1 VGFHPHTPYLTQ
13 AATAVSQTVFHIFI
27 GEQLMVSTLN
37 DTKRQLIAE
46 RLADLKAFQNLII
59 SNDQKLINVCSDSDI
74 RDRLQN
80 MFNDDQKNLGIID
93 TVIVQY
99 GVQAEPSAATRTFV
113 QQFEQ
118 MMSGDEFTFYQKL
131 IHHELMKHG
140 QAMSGIIIH
149 KAAQKVGADI
159 EVAIAPL
166 NTVNFEG
173 RAHQEQLKGM
183 LEQVGVREMTGK
195 DADQGLWARVQDA
208 VAALSGIA
216 GSVMTQN
223 TNKQDMNIQTLIR
236 LDHNKVNTIF
246 TEIGAT
252 KDPQKLQ
259 EYFGQLYKDLLTHAQ
274 AEEEVVYPNVRSF
287 YGNDNTQEL
296 YDEQSEMKRM
306 LDEIKAID
314 PNSADEFRSKIK
326 DLMDVVGD
334 HIRQEE
340 STLFAAIDKNCSPEQ
355 KEKMATDF
363 KTAKSN
369 IQQQMMASV

>member
-1 VGFHPHTPYLTQ
+1 
-13 AATAVSQTVFHIFI
+13 
-27 GEQLMVSTLN
+27 MVTTLD
-37 DTKRQLIAE
+37 DTKRMMIGE
-46 RLADLKAFQNLII
+46 RLADLRRFQEFII
-59 SNDQKLINVCSDSDI
+59 STDQKLISICSDADI
-74 RDRLQN
+74 RDRLQK
-80 MFNDDQKNLGIID
+80 MLEDDQKNLGIID

-99 GVQAEPSAATRTFV
+99 GVQSEPSAATGTYT

-118 MMSGDEFTFYQKL
+118 MMSGNEFTFYQKL
-131 IHHELMKHG
+131 MHHELLKHG
-140 QAMSGIIIH
+140 QVMSGLLIH

-159 EVAIAPL
+159 AVAIAPL

-183 LEQVGVREMTGK
+183 LEQVGVHEMTGK

-208 VAALSGIA
+208 IAALSGVA
-216 GSVMTQN
+216 GSVITQN

-274 AEEEVVYPNVRSF
+274 AEEEVVYPRVRSF
-287 YGNDNTQEL
+287 YGDDNTQEL
-296 YDEQSEMKRM
+296 YDEQAEMKRM

-314 PNSADEFRSKIK
+314 PNSADLFRSKIK
-326 DLMDVVGD
+326 DLMDAVGD

-340 STLFAAIDKNCSPEQ
+340 STMFAAIDKNCSTEQ
-355 KEKMATDF
+355 KEQMATEF
-363 KTAKSN
+363 KAAKSK
-369 IQQQMMASV
+369 IQQGMAASV

>member
-1 VGFHPHTPYLTQ
+1 MT
-13 AATAVSQTVFHIFI
+13 
-27 GEQLMVSTLN
+27 MTLD
-37 DTKRQLIAE
+37 DTKRMAIGE
-46 RLADLKAFQNLII
+46 RLADLRRFQEFIL
-59 SNDQKLINVCSDSDI
+59 SNDRKLIEECSDSDI

-80 MFNDDQKNLGIID
+80 MLNDDQKNLGIID

-99 GVQAEPSAATRTFV
+99 GIQSEPSAATQIFT

-118 MMSGDEFTFYQKL
+118 MMSGNEFTFYQKL
-131 IHHELMKHG
+131 MHHELLKHG
-140 QAMSGIIIH
+140 QAMSGILIH
-149 KAAQKVGADI
+149 KAAQVVGADV
-159 EVAIAPL
+159 EVAITPL

-208 VAALSGIA
+208 IAAFSGVA
-216 GSVMTQN
+216 GSVLTQN
-223 TNKQDMNIQTLIR
+223 TDKQDMNIQTLIR

-259 EYFGQLYKDLLTHAQ
+259 EYFGQLYKDLLAHAQ
-274 AEEEVVYPNVRSF
+274 AEEELVYPRVRSF
-287 YGNDNTQEL
+287 YGEDNTQEL
-296 YDEQSEMKRM
+296 YDEQAEMKRM
-306 LDEIKAID
+306 LDEIRSLD
-314 PNSADEFRSKIK
+314 PHSSDLFRSKIK

-340 STLFAAIDKNCSPEQ
+340 STLFAAIDQNCSTEQ
-355 KEKMATDF
+355 KEQMATEF
-363 KTAKSN
+363 KAAKSR
-369 IQQQMMASV
+369 IQQQMVAV

>member
-1 VGFHPHTPYLTQ
+1 MVTTLDDEKRRL
-13 AATAVSQTVFHIFI
+13 I
-27 GEQLMVSTLN
+27 G
-37 DTKRQLIAE
+37 E

-59 SNDQKLINVCSDSDI
+59 SNDQKLISVCPYDDI
-74 RDRLQN
+74 RDRLQT
-80 MFNDDQKNLGIID
+80 MLKDDQKNLGIIE

-99 GVQAEPSAATRTFV
+99 GIPVEPSPATNTFI

-140 QAMSGIIIH
+140 QAMSGITIH

-159 EVAIAPL
+159 EVAIGPL

-183 LEQVGVREMTGK
+183 LEQVGVREMTGQ
-195 DADQGLWARVQDA
+195 DADQGLWARVQDTI
-208 VAALSGIA
+208 AALSGVA
-216 GSVMTQN
+216 GSIITQN
-223 TNKQDMNIQTLIR
+223 TKKQDMNIQSLIR

-259 EYFGQLYKDLLTHAQ
+259 EYFGQLYKDLLAHAQ
-274 AEEEVVYPNVRSF
+274 AEEEVVYPKVRSF
-287 YGNDNTQEL
+287 YGDDNTQEL
-296 YDEQSEMKRM
+296 YDEQAEMKRM

-314 PNSADEFRSKIK
+314 PNSADEFRSRIK
-326 DLMDVVGD
+326 QLMDVVGD

-340 STLFAAIDKNCSPEQ
+340 STLFAAIDNNCSTEQ
-355 KEKMATDF
+355 KEQMATDF
-363 KTAKSN
+363 KAAKSK
-369 IQQQMMASV
+369 IQQDMAVSAS